1 MKRVPAT
8 AVPTMLADASD
19 RLAAVAQRFGRTGG
33 PPPLPTPY
41 ERALRRRDRL
51 VPEAVREQLMLDRID
66 RAW

>member
-1 MKRVPAT
+1 MRPARVT
-8 AVPTMLADASD
+8 AVPRMLADATD
-19 RLAAVAQRFGRTGG
+19 RLAAVVQRFGRTIG

-51 VPEAVREQLMLDRID
+51 VLEAVRERLLLDRID

>member
-1 MKRVPAT
+1 
-8 AVPTMLADASD
+8 MLADASD
-19 RLAAVAQRFGRTGG
+19 RLAAVARRFGRTGG

-51 VPEAVREQLMLDRID
+51 VPEAVRERMLLDQID

>member
-1 MKRVPAT
+1 VKPVRVT
-8 AVPTMLADASD
+8 AVPRMLADASD
-19 RLAAVAQRFGRTGG
+19 RLAAVAQRFGCTGG

-51 VPEAVREQLMLDRID
+51 VPEAVRERLLLDRID

>member
-1 MKRVPAT
+1 MKPPRVT
-8 AVPTMLADASD
+8 VVPRMLADASA

-51 VPEAVREQLMLDRID
+51 VPEAVRERLLLDRID